1 MSKSG
6 DLWLATDP
14 SLGIVIWVLG
24 NNGVGGAVSRLL
36 LLFLDLSLSS
46 PHPRKAG
53 EEHTGS
59 ASVR

>member
-24 NNGVGGAVSRLL
+24 NRVGGAISRML
-36 LLFLDLSLSS
+36 LLFLGLSRSS
-46 PHPRKAG
+46 LHPCKAR
-53 EEHTGS
+53 EEHIGS
-59 ASVR
+59 AGLR